1 MADVINL
8 QEIRERKTS
17 FESCDLNEL
26 IRRASLACKERFTF
40 SEGKLSVIGE
50 GQLKSIFESKIT
62 QEIFTRKL
70 IDSDVFLCGIYVS
83 NLLTDLMMTS
93 PESWWAIDY
102 AVSDEPAVLK
112 KGGDACFI
120 ICGVFPERGN
130 RRLTDVSY
138 YQKMGAGFY
147 YKFYN
152 LAKREIGY
160 HMSQQFETMVGVVQ
174 NCIHNF

>member
-8 QEIRERKTS
+8 QEIRERKVG
-17 FESCDLNEL
+17 FESYDLNEL
-26 IRRASLACKERFTF
+26 IGKASLVYKERFTF
-40 SEGKLSVIGE
+40 SEGELSVIGE

-70 IDSDVFLCGIYVS
+70 ISSNVFLCGIYVS
-83 NLLTDLMMTS
+83 NLLTNLVLTS

-130 RRLTDVSY
+130 HRLTDVSY

-147 YKFYN
+147 YKFFN
-152 LAKREIGY
+152 LAKKEIGY